1 MAVVSTL
8 PLGRPLTL
16 EDFEALRDG
25 VDDGARYELVDGS
38 LVVTPAPAWA
48 HQVVLSALMHELLT
62 SNPDGDRYV
71 ILPAPHDLHLGGTSV
86 LQPDLSVY
94 DLQEGGREVPAHVI
108 EILSPSTRH
117 LDLGLK
123 RSAYAAGGIEHYWV
137 VDPGAVSV
145 TAWQLRDGAYSG
157 SLVVSGDEA
166 ATLSGVWPVAL
177 RPSDLVR
184 HA

>member
-1 MAVVSTL
+1 MAGVSTL

-38 LVVTPAPAWA
+38 LVVTPAPTWA
-48 HQVVLSALMHELLT
+48 HQVVLTALLRELLV
-62 SNPDGDRYV
+62 SNPDEGRYV
-71 ILPAPHDLHLGGTSV
+71 ILAAPHDVHLGGTSV
-86 LQPDLSVY
+86 LQPDLSVH
-94 DLQEGGREVPAHVI
+94 DLERGGRDLPAHVV

-123 RSAYAAGGIEHYWV
+123 RSRYAAGGIEHYWV
-137 VDPGAVSV
+137 VDPGDVSV
-145 TAWQLRDGAYSG
+145 TAWQLRDGAYVG
-157 SLVVSGDEA
+157 SLVVAGDQT
-166 ATLSGVWPVAL
+166 ATLPGVWPVTL

>member
-38 LVVTPAPAWA
+38 LVVTPAPTWA
-48 HQVVLSALMHELLT
+48 HQVVLSALMHQMLA
-62 SNPDGDRYV
+62 SNPDADRYV
-71 ILPAPHDLHLGGTSV
+71 VLPAPHDLHLGGASV

-94 DLQEGGREVPAHVI
+94 DLHRGGRDLPAQVV

-117 LDLGLK
+117 LDVGLK
-123 RSAYAAGGIEHYWV
+123 RSRYAAGGIEHYWV
-137 VDPGAVSV
+137 VDPDDVSV

-157 SLVVSGDEA
+157 SLIISGDEA
-166 ATLSGVWPVAL
+166 ATLPGVWPVTL
-177 RPSDLVR
+177 RPSALVR